1 MRGDIIIRMVAA
13 GIAGMLLLALLPA
26 PGEAQLRVPR
36 SVIASGGTQ
45 ASGGGVL
52 LRGTIG
58 QPIAGTAKGPAHAGF
73 FGFWYNEGNTV
84 VGVSP
89 APMAAA
95 ASPRIG
101 SLYPNPARN
110 TVTVTVETAPGQHAE
125 ILLVDLLGRVRARA
139 EMAATSKDGA
149 ALTFPLQGLPPGI
162 YHVMIAGAAV
172 SRGLV
177 IR

>member
-26 PGEAQLRVPR
+26 TGEAQLRVPR
-36 SVIASGGTQ
+36 SVIAAGGTH
-45 ASGGGVL
+45 ATGGGML

-84 VGVSP
+84 VGVTP
-89 APMAAA
+89 TPMAAA

-101 SLYPNPARN
+101 SLYPNPAHDAVTM
-110 TVTVTVETAPGQHAE
+110 TVAAAPSHPVHV
-125 ILLVDLLGRVRARA
+125 IVVDLLGRVRVRA
-139 EMAATSKDGA
+139 DLAPSHEGVA
-149 ALTFPLQGLPPGI
+149 ALTLPLQGLPPGI
-162 YHVMIAGAAV
+162 YHVNIVGSAEFRA
-172 SRGLV
+172 LL